1 MSAPS
6 PADGTE
12 STLATRAAA
21 GVLAGFALLA
31 AVDAL
36 AVTLFI
42 PLPRAGVGLRL
53 AYHLADAAETLGVGL
68 LAAVLVGAFVR
79 FLRPPWWFAVIA
91 YTAAA
96 TVLIYPGLNDALRRQ
111 ASFTLQGRF
120 LEGLYVLFL
129 VIVGA
134 AVPAAHVTGALF
146 SRGPRLRWVGLL
158 GGLIILLGGH
168 RVIPDD
174 YFGIHAAASWIGA
187 TFAGASIAP
196 LVERWL
202 RAQARV
208 RRGRAGLAAL
218 AVFAILGVVV
228 PPGNAV
234 RFELFRQP
242 CAIAP
247 WLLAA
252 TVWPAPRLHAAV
264 AVPPS
269 PWLEDRSTAPPL
281 PPTPPRLLGDKPV
294 IVLITVDALR
304 ADAVSDPANDPAFP
318 TFAAMKAKGA
328 YFTHVTSAAS
338 QTSLSLTT
346 VFSGRYF
353 SELVWGEYGRGY
365 TRFTYAADD
374 PSPRFPQLL
383 TDDGVVTAMWGSVT
397 ALGAGFGVARGFR
410 DHTMVIKGTV
420 YAQAAQVIEPLLGR
434 LQRAGKAPLFL
445 YTHLMEAHAPYDRGS
460 KTGSDHARYLSEVAI
475 ADREIGRVQALLE
488 QRFGDRWALFV
499 SADHGEAFGEHQTYE
514 HSKTLYQELV
524 HVPLLAVG
532 PRIPHRVVDQRVGL
546 VDLGPTLLDL
556 FGVDTPASFEGQ
568 SLVPLLAGQDV
579 TLTRPILSEG
589 RLRRALTL
597 PDGLK
602 VIEDP
607 RRKVVEVYDLAADP
621 GETRN
626 LFDLEPARADPAL
639 ATLRQF
645 FAVHA
650 VTTDGYQPPF
660 EP

>member
-1 MSAPS
+1 
-6 PADGTE
+6 
-12 STLATRAAA
+12 
-21 GVLAGFALLA
+21 
-31 AVDAL
+31 
-36 AVTLFI
+36 
-42 PLPRAGVGLRL
+42 
-53 AYHLADAAETLGVGL
+53 
-68 LAAVLVGAFVR
+68 
-79 FLRPPWWFAVIA
+79 
-91 YTAAA
+91 
-96 TVLIYPGLNDALRRQ
+96 
-111 ASFTLQGRF
+111 
-120 LEGLYVLFL
+120 
-129 VIVGA
+129 
-134 AVPAAHVTGALF
+134 
-146 SRGPRLRWVGLL
+146 
-158 GGLIILLGGH
+158 
-168 RVIPDD
+168 
-174 YFGIHAAASWIGA
+174 
-187 TFAGASIAP
+187 
-196 LVERWL
+196 
-202 RAQARV
+202 
-208 RRGRAGLAAL
+208 
-218 AVFAILGVVV
+218 
-228 PPGNAV
+228 
-234 RFELFRQP
+234 
-242 CAIAP
+242 
-247 WLLAA
+247 
-252 TVWPAPRLHAAV
+252 
-264 AVPPS
+264 
-269 PWLEDRSTAPPL
+269 
-281 PPTPPRLLGDKPV
+281 
-294 IVLITVDALR
+294 
-304 ADAVSDPANDPAFP
+304 
-318 TFAAMKAKGA
+318 
-328 YFTHVTSAAS
+328 
-338 QTSLSLTT
+338 
-346 VFSGRYF
+346 
-353 SELVWGEYGRGY
+353 
-365 TRFTYAADD
+365 
-374 PSPRFPQLL
+374 
-383 TDDGVVTAMWGSVT
+383 
-397 ALGAGFGVARGFR
+397 
-410 DHTMVIKGTV
+410 MVIKGTV

-579 TLTRPILSEG
+579 TLTRPLLSEG